1 MSKTTVSE
9 SPGKKELRQFGF
21 IFAAGLVLF
30 FGLIIPW
37 LAEYPWPRWPW
48 IAAGVFVVLALVY
61 PLALRPLNWLWLK
74 IGHALGWINT
84 RIILGLV
91 FFVIVFPTGLLMRI
105 MRKDPMARKQDA
117 SMSSYRVQSQQS
129 PREQLERPF

>member
-1 MSKTTVSE
+1 MSESTVSE
-9 SPGKKELRQFGF
+9 SPNKKELRQFGF

-37 LAEYPWPRWPW
+37 LAEIPWPRWPW
-48 IAAGVFVVLALVY
+48 IGSGVFVVLALVY
-61 PLALRPLNWLWLK
+61 PLALKPLNWLWLK

-91 FFVIVFPTGLLMRI
+91 FFVIILPIGLLMR
-105 MRKDPMARKQDA
+105 MLRKDPMARKRDA
-117 SMSSYRVQSQQS
+117 SASSYRVQSQRS